1 MSFLESTYKSFR
13 QYNKNPSLL
22 YRINLQDRMGFTKL
36 FKIFLNVYQAIN
48 NLWHSFIKKGLHCR
62 CSLENSSVATASKI
76 SILFS
81 IVFVSPSLRLKANCE
96 KLNQFK
102 FERKM
107 NLNILTECQCHVN
120 FSIFICYCYVPQLQK
135 TMRTDHWKFISPWF
149 SMTSTD
155 LNVN

>member
-76 SILFS
+76 SIFFS

-96 KLNQFK
+96 KFNQFK